1 MMPLE
6 FMELPPEE
14 MIARAAAFYD
24 QIRTRRTV
32 RDFSD
37 KSVPREVIESALL
50 AAGTAPNGAN
60 KQPWHFTVIESAA
73 VKVLIR
79 EAAEAEEREFYE
91 KRATD
96 EWLTDLAPLGTDANK
111 PFLEIAP
118 VLIACFA
125 QPYTLDEDGKKHKNY
140 YVTESVGIA
149 IGFLIAALHD
159 AGLATL
165 THTPSPMQFLNGICG
180 RRAYERPLVL
190 LVVGYPADDAT
201 VPTITKKP
209 LAEIASFI

>member
-1 MMPLE
+1 MLPLQ
-6 FMELPPEE
+6 FTELPPDE
-14 MIARAAAFYD
+14 MIARAATFYD
-24 QIRTRRTV
+24 HIRARRTV

-37 KSVPREVIESALL
+37 RLVPRDVIESALL

-60 KQPWHFTVIESAA
+60 KQPWHFTVIESAD
-73 VKVLIR
+73 VKTRIR
-79 EAAEAEEREFYE
+79 VAAEAEEREFYE

-96 EWLTDLAPLGTDANK
+96 EWLADLAPLGTDANK

-118 VLIACFA
+118 VLIVCSA
-125 QPYTLDEDGKKHKNY
+125 QPYTLDGDGKKHKNY

-149 IGFLIAALHD
+149 IGFLIAALHE

-165 THTPSPMQFLNGICG
+165 THTPSPMQFLNEICG
-180 RRAYERPLVL
+180 RPMYERPLVL
-190 LVVGYPADDAT
+190 LVVGYPAEDAT
-201 VPTITKKP
+201 VPTIMKKP